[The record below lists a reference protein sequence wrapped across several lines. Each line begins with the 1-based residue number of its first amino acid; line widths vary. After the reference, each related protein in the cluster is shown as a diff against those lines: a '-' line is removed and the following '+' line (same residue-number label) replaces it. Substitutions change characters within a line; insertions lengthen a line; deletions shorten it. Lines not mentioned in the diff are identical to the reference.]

1 MVIWPGDLTSSSP
14 ESDSYGAV
22 RREKMTRMRQT
33 IARNMLN
40 SHTTI
45 PQLTNFDDVDVTDL
59 EGLRVATA
67 YPGLVDGFL
76 DGKLIECPLHA
87 GIFDVTTGAGQ
98 GPPITCD
105 LQTFP
110 VRLVGDE
117 VQVDLG

>member
-1 MVIWPGDLTSSSP
+1 VGVENWIKATDASALPAGQMLGLELAGKPVCLYNVDGRFYATSNICTHAFTFLS
-14 ESDSYGAV
+14 
-22 RREKMTRMRQT
+22 
-33 IARNMLN
+33 
-40 SHTTI
+40 
-45 PQLTNFDDVDVTDL
+45 
-59 EGLRVATA
+59 
-67 YPGLVDGFL
+67 DGFL